1 MQNSHWPVNGKFRTQ
16 VVIDWSMIIFCDKP
30 TVMPQMQ
37 HIWVFEYLSIY
48 LWKLQLLQEGWATS
62 LGTYWSKKWR
72 SCCSVRAGHDLTYYP
87 TNSINR
93 NRLHW
98 GHKGQDIANDYII
111 KLEVSAFRFHLKYAL
126 VLRYLVTS
134 DGVKG
139 TTYSRAQKQSLWE
152 CGKRVQ
158 SRGGKWERVRKVRN
172 GTSTGCK
179 LLNKGC
185 HTIITGINCKLL
197 NKR

>member
-1 MQNSHWPVNGKFRTQ
+1 MPIIWTLNCFLGCIYILYSILYSIWLNCYCWGNSSILEGRFSK
-16 VVIDWSMIIFCDKP
+16 
-30 TVMPQMQ
+30 
-37 HIWVFEYLSIY
+37 WVFEYLSIY

-111 KLEVSAFRFHLKYAL
+111 KLVVSAFRFHLKYAL

-152 CGKRVQ
+152 LWVPAACFFG
-158 SRGGKWERVRKVRN
+158 E
-172 GTSTGCK
+172 CK
-179 LLNKGC
+179 AS
-185 HTIITGINCKLL
+185 HT
-197 NKR
+197 